1 MTTTDPPQRLA
12 LIAALAAVW
21 LIWGSTYLGMAFAV
35 ETLPPLPMA
44 GLRFTLAGGLLLAFL
59 RWRGVPW
66 PDGRDLIVAAVV
78 GAFLLG
84 GGNAPVNFTVAALPS
99 GFVALIISATPLW
112 LTLFTWMAGGTRPA
126 PRIWAGIVLGMA
138 GVAVLIGPKLDGSA
152 PLWAICTTIVA
163 SQLWAVGSLISRRNP
178 PRGNL
183 LMTSA
188 VQQVLGGL
196 LLCLAGWAH
205 GDWAR
210 VDLAAASAASIT
222 AFIYLTLIGSLVGY
236 VAYSWLLRHTQP
248 AVATSYAYVN
258 PVVACILGWLLRDEA
273 LSPTTLVGAGIV
285 IAAVALVTTAPLPKA
300 PMKVQP

>member
-1 MTTTDPPQRLA
+1 MTTTDQPRRLA

-44 GLRFTLAGGLLLAFL
+44 GLRFTLAGGLLMGFL
-59 RWRGVPW
+59 RLRGVPW
-66 PDGRDLIVAAVV
+66 PDGRDLVVAAVV
-78 GAFLLG
+78 GVFLLG
-84 GGNAPVNFTVAALPS
+84 GGNGPVNFTVAALPS
-99 GFVALIISATPLW
+99 GFVALVISATPLW
-112 LTLFTWMAGGTRPA
+112 LTLFTWMAGGARPA

-138 GVAVLIGPKLDGSA
+138 GVAVLVVPRLDGSA
-152 PLWAICTTIVA
+152 PLWAIGTTIVA

-196 LLCLAGWAH
+196 LLCLAGWVH

-210 VDLAAASAASIT
+210 VDLAAASTASIT
-222 AFIYLTLIGSLVGY
+222 AFVYLTLIGSLVGY

-273 LSPTTLVGAGIV
+273 LSPTTLAGAGIV
-285 IAAVALVTTAPLPKA
+285 IAAVALVTTAPLPKV